1 MNEELN
7 SLITAL
13 REQLTQYGEVLAL
26 MQEQQQFIINRSA
39 NELLLNLNVVN
50 EQMEKVSVA
59 RNHRE
64 ACRRALVATLNATE
78 ETTFYQ
84 MTEMLP
90 SEVQPLLKALVE
102 EINQLL
108 QHIQKWLR
116 QNHMLLSRSLD
127 LMKQIMK
134 GMFPSSSSTAGT
146 YGRGGQV
153 SPVTPPPSTLYE
165 GII

>member
-7 SLITAL
+7 NLITAL
-13 REQLTQYGEVLAL
+13 REELTQYGEILAL

-39 NELLLNLNVVN
+39 NELLLNLNEVN
-50 EQMEKVSVA
+50 EQLEKVAFA
-59 RNHRE
+59 RAERE
-64 ACRRALVATLNATE
+64 ACRRALMATLDGSE
-78 ETTFYQ
+78 ETTFRQ

-90 SEVQPLLKALVE
+90 SEVQPLLSALVE

-108 QHIQKWLR
+108 QRIQKWLR
-116 QNHMLLSRSLD
+116 QNHMLLKRSLD
-127 LMKQIMK
+127 LMKQIMQ
-134 GMFPSSSSTAGT
+134 GMFPSSSATAGT

>member
-13 REQLTQYGEVLAL
+13 REELTQYGEVLAL

-64 ACRRALVATLNATE
+64 ACRRALVATLGAAE
-78 ETTFYQ
+78 ETTFRQ
-84 MTEMLP
+84 MTEMLSP
-90 SEVQPLLKALVE
+90 EVQPLLNALVE

-134 GMFPSSSSTAGT
+134 GMFPSSSATAGT
-146 YGRGGQV
+146 YGREGQV

>member
-13 REQLTQYGEVLAL
+13 REELTQYGEVLAL

-39 NELLLNLNVVN
+39 NELLLNLNVVD
-50 EQMEKVSVA
+50 EQMEKVAVA
-59 RNHRE
+59 RSHRE
-64 ACRRALVATLNATE
+64 ACRRALVATLGATE
-78 ETTFYQ
+78 ETTFRQ
-84 MTEMLP
+84 MTEMLSP
-90 SEVQPLLKALVE
+90 EVQPLLNALVE

>member
-7 SLITAL
+7 NLITAL
-13 REQLTQYGEVLAL
+13 REELTQYGEVLAL

-64 ACRRALVATLNATE
+64 ACRRALVATLGATE
-78 ETTFYQ
+78 ETTFRQ
-84 MTEMLP
+84 MTEMLSP
-90 SEVQPLLKALVE
+90 EVQPLLNALVE

-134 GMFPSSSSTAGT
+134 GMFPSSSATAGT
-146 YGRGGQV
+146 YGREGQV

>member
-13 REQLTQYGEVLAL
+13 REELTQYGEVLAL

>member
-1 MNEELN
+1 MNEELKI
-7 SLITAL
+7 LITAL
-13 REQLTQYGEVLAL
+13 REELTQYGEVLAL

-64 ACRRALVATLNATE
+64 ACRRALVATLGATE
-78 ETTFYQ
+78 ETTFRQ
-84 MTEMLP
+84 MTEMLSP
-90 SEVQPLLKALVE
+90 EVQPLLNALVE

-116 QNHMLLSRSLD
+116 QNHMLLKRSLD
-127 LMKQIMK
+127 LMKQIMQ
-134 GMFPSSSSTAGT
+134 GMFPSSSATAGT
-146 YGRGGQV
+146 YGPGGRV

>member
-1 MNEELN
+1 MNEELK

-13 REQLTQYGEVLAL
+13 REELTQYGEVLAL

-39 NELLLNLNVVN
+39 NELLLNLNAVN

-64 ACRRALVATLNATE
+64 ACRRALVATLGATE
-78 ETTFYQ
+78 ETTFRQ
-84 MTEMLP
+84 MTEMLSP
-90 SEVQPLLKALVE
+90 EVQPLLNALVE

-134 GMFPSSSSTAGT
+134 GMFPSSSATAGT
-146 YGRGGQV
+146 YGREGQV

>member
-1 MNEELN
+1 MNEELK

-13 REQLTQYGEVLAL
+13 REELTQYGEVLAL

-64 ACRRALVATLNATE
+64 ACRRALVATLGATE
-78 ETTFYQ
+78 ETTFRQ
-84 MTEMLP
+84 MTEMLSP
-90 SEVQPLLKALVE
+90 EVQPLLNALVE

-134 GMFPSSSSTAGT
+134 GMFPSSSATAGT
-146 YGRGGQV
+146 YGREGQV

>member
-1 MNEELN
+1 MREE
-7 SLITAL
+7 
-13 REQLTQYGEVLAL
+13 LTQYGEVLAL

-134 GMFPSSSSTAGT
+134 GMFPSSSATAGT
-146 YGRGGQV
+146 YGREGQV

>member
-7 SLITAL
+7 NLITAL
-13 REQLTQYGEVLAL
+13 RDELTQYGEVLAL
-26 MQEQQQFIINRSA
+26 MQEQQQFIINRAA
-39 NELLLNLNVVN
+39 NELLLNLNEVN

-64 ACRRALVATLNATE
+64 ACRRALVATLGATE

>member
-1 MNEELN
+1 MTEELN
-7 SLITAL
+7 NLITAL
-13 REQLTQYGEVLAL
+13 RDELTQYGEVLAL

-39 NELLLNLNVVN
+39 NELLLNLNEVN
-50 EQMEKVSVA
+50 EQMEKVAAA
-59 RNHRE
+59 RNHRD
-64 ACRRALVATLNATE
+64 ACRQALFTTLGATE
-78 ETTFYQ
+78 ETTFRQ
-84 MTEMLP
+84 MTGMLP
-90 SEVQPLLKALVE
+90 TEVQPLLKALVE

-108 QHIQKWLR
+108 ERIQKWLR

-134 GMFPSSSSTAGT
+134 GMFPSSSATAGT

>member
-1 MNEELN
+1 MTEELN
-7 SLITAL
+7 NLITAL
-13 REQLTQYGEVLAL
+13 RDELTQYGEVLAL
-26 MQEQQQFIINRSA
+26 MQEQQQFIINRVA
-39 NELLLNLNVVN
+39 NELLLNLNEVN

-64 ACRRALVATLNATE
+64 ACRRALVATLGATE
-78 ETTFYQ
+78 ETTFRQ
-84 MTEMLP
+84 MTEMLSP
-90 SEVQPLLKALVE
+90 EVQPLLNALVE

-134 GMFPSSSSTAGT
+134 GMFPSSSATAGT
-146 YGRGGQV
+146 YGREGQV